1 MKSDSSRRS
10 FLAAGM
16 ALPLA
21 GASATTDSPSPGPAP
36 FQAPASAGKVVYRV
50 LGRTGFKVSMVGCG
64 CGITQDESVIS
75 KAADMGI
82 NYFDTHRTYMGG
94 HSERMIR
101 AGLGGRRKDVFLS
114 TKTDGHD
121 KAGALKELA
130 TSLTEFGTDYLDVWQ
145 LHGVD
150 TPEALSDELVDA
162 LHTAK
167 QQGKTRAI
175 GVGTHQ
181 LPKLADRVIEAKLD
195 IVSTAYNFTMDPK
208 WIQANRGRPGTFW
221 SGVYSDDMIE
231 ATEKLHKAGV
241 GLVALKV
248 MAGGMRGKNPTPQ
261 MRRPSAAAAAI
272 KWVLRNPLI
281 ATVIPGMADMDQVEE
296 NFKVMGESFTSA
308 DEKVLAARL
317 EEIRFRY
324 CRMCGKCDGQCPK
337 GLPVRNVL
345 RFLMYADDYGQFPMG
360 REHFLALPSEHQAVR
375 CSQCAT
381 CAIECPNGVK
391 VAERLV
397 RAQELFA

>member
-1 MKSDSSRRS
+1 
-10 FLAAGM
+10 
-16 ALPLA
+16 
-21 GASATTDSPSPGPAP
+21 
-36 FQAPASAGKVVYRV
+36 
-50 LGRTGFKVSMVGCG
+50 
-64 CGITQDESVIS
+64 
-75 KAADMGI
+75 
-82 NYFDTHRTYMGG
+82 
-94 HSERMIR
+94 
-101 AGLGGRRKDVFLS
+101 
-114 TKTDGHD
+114 
-121 KAGALKELA
+121 
-130 TSLTEFGTDYLDVWQ
+130 
-145 LHGVD
+145 
-150 TPEALSDELVDA
+150 
-162 LHTAK
+162 
-167 QQGKTRAI
+167 
-175 GVGTHQ
+175 
-181 LPKLADRVIEAKLD
+181 
-195 IVSTAYNFTMDPK
+195 MDPK